1 MKTMLIGLSALVGG
15 ILAVLADLSQKGD
28 ASAIINLGYNLGKVF
43 GLSSPATVSTVLILL
58 IAVALALIFD
68 VSSKRQAFY
77 VGASVLSIMMTIVP
91 YKTPDGFKTTPNSVE
106 VVVNLATADQKPI
119 VEAVVSL
126 WREDG
131 RTLVAR
137 IQVSSDIFRFY
148 QDGGDY
154 KLSVEMAG
162 YQAQFIDLKLSEGSG
177 GQSLSVILQPSET
190 PIFIQRLL
198 R

>member
-1 MKTMLIGLSALVGG
+1 MKTILIGLSALVGG
-15 ILAVLADLSQKGD
+15 VLAVLADLSQKGD
-28 ASAIINLGYNLGKVF
+28 ASAIINLGYNLSKVF
-43 GLSSPATVSTVLILL
+43 GLASPATVSTVLILL

-106 VVVNLATADQKPI
+106 VVVNLATANQKPI

-137 IQVSSDIFRFY
+137 SQVSSDVFRFY

-162 YQAQFIDLKLSEGSG
+162 YSAQFIDLKLIEGST

>member
-1 MKTMLIGLSALVGG
+1 MKTILIGLSALVGG
-15 ILAVLADLSQKGD
+15 VLAVLADLSQKGD
-28 ASAIINLGYNLGKVF
+28 ASAIINLGYNLSKVF
-43 GLSSPATVSTVLILL
+43 GLASPATVSTVLILL

-106 VVVNLATADQKPI
+106 VVVNLATANQKPI

-137 IQVSSDIFRFY
+137 SQVSSDVFRFY

-154 KLSVEMAG
+154 QLSVEMAG
-162 YQAQFIDLKLSEGSG
+162 YSAQFIDLKLIEGST

>member
-15 ILAVLADLSQKGD
+15 VLAVLADLSQKGD
-28 ASAIINLGYNLGKVF
+28 ASAILNLGYNLSKVF
-43 GLSSPATVSTVLILL
+43 GLASPATVSTVLILL

-106 VVVNLATADQKPI
+106 VVINLTTADQKPI
-119 VEAVVSL
+119 VEAAVSL

-137 IQVSSDIFRFY
+137 SQVSSDVFRFY
-148 QDGGDY
+148 QDGGNY
-154 KLSVEMAG
+154 KLSVEMTG
-162 YQAQFIDLKLSEGSG
+162 YNAQFIDLKLIEGSA
-177 GQSLSVILQPSET
+177 GQSLSVVLQPSET